1 MGVVLR
7 GFHKDSVVMLH
18 GNFPQRAG
26 GDVWLF
32 WAGVN
37 GACKME

>member
-1 MGVVLR
+1 MGVILR
-7 GFHKDSVVMLH
+7 GFPKDSVVILQ
-18 GNFPQRAG
+18 GNFLQRAG

-37 GACKME
+37 GACKMQ